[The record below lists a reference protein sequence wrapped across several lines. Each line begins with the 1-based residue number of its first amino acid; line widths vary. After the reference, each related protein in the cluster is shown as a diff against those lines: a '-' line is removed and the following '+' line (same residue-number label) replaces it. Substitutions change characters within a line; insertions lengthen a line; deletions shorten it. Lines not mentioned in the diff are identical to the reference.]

1 MVQKSSLRFE
11 VCAFNIQSCLIA
23 EQAGAYRIE
32 LCCNPLEGG
41 TTPSYGTIKK
51 AREITSLQLYP
62 IIRPKSGNY
71 FYDSS
76 ELDIVKNDI
85 LMCKDLQCNGVSVGV
100 QLLNGEINVEAMK
113 KVVEWAYPMGVTCN
127 RAFDATP
134 DMFQA
139 LEDLIQSGC
148 ERVLTS
154 GQATAAPEAGAIL
167 SKLVQQAGDRI
178 SIMPGAGIKS
188 SNIKQLI
195 KESGAWEF
203 HGSARTLLPNPM
215 SHSNPNVTD
224 AGSVYVSDPVEL
236 KRIIQLLNS

>member
-1 MVQKSSLRFE
+1 M
-11 VCAFNIQSCLIA
+11 C
-23 EQAGAYRIE
+23 IE
-32 LCCNPLEGG
+32 LCDNPLEGG

-51 AREITSLQLYP
+51 DRETTSLLLYP

-71 FYDSS
+71 FYDST
-76 ELDIVKNDI
+76 EMDIVKTDI
-85 LMCKDLQCNGVSVGV
+85 LLCKELHCNGVSVGV
-100 QLLNGEINVEAMK
+100 QHLDGSINVEAMK

-154 GQATAAPEAGAIL
+154 GQATAAPEAGEIL
-167 SKLVQQAGDRI
+167 GKLVKQAGNRI
-178 SIMPGAGIKS
+178 IVMPGAGIKA
-188 SNIKQLI
+188 SNIRQLMQ
-195 KESGAWEF
+195 ESGAREY
-203 HGSARTLLPNPM
+203 HGSARRVLPNPM

-224 AGSVYVSDPVEL
+224 AGSVYVTDFDEL
-236 KRIIQLLNS
+236 KRIIQELNS

>member
-1 MVQKSSLRFE
+1 MEKKQPLRFE
-11 VCAFNIQSCLIA
+11 VCAFNVQSCLVA

-32 LCCNPLEGG
+32 LCDNPLEGG

-51 AREITSLQLYP
+51 AREATSLLLYP

-71 FYDSS
+71 YYDST
-76 ELDIVKNDI
+76 EMDIVKNDI
-85 LMCKDLQCNGVSVGV
+85 LLCKELHCNGVSVGV
-100 QLLNGEINVEAMK
+100 QKIDGNIDVEAMK

-134 DMFQA
+134 NMFQA
-139 LEDLIQSGC
+139 LEDLIQAGC

-154 GQATAAPEAGAIL
+154 GQATAAPEAGLIL
-167 SKLVQQAGDRI
+167 GKLVQQAADRI
-178 SIMPGAGIKS
+178 IIMPGAGIKS
-188 SNIKQLI
+188 SNIKQLMQ
-195 KESGAWEF
+195 ESGALEY

-224 AGSVYVSDPVEL
+224 AGSVYVSDLEEL
-236 KRIIQLLNS
+236 KRIIHLLNS